1 MTILEVEG
9 VSNIRDVGGMPTNGG
24 GRIRSGV
31 LLRSG
36 QLSGATTTGAA
47 ALRAS
52 VAHIVDLRDGE
63 EVAAEPTEIEGPDTT
78 HLPLFLGSVRSFFE
92 ADTSLEDLYLH
103 LLEQSGQRLVEAVRI
118 IATGERTL
126 VHCTV
131 GKDRTGVTVALA
143 LSAVGADRE
152 AVIADYA
159 LTESQLPVQ
168 RTRRIAEYLRTQHPE
183 AVHAVSLA
191 TQSPAPVMRRLLALI
206 DERWGSAAGYLRAQG
221 MTEAEL
227 AALVAALVETSSAP
241 MSPADARPMQG

>member
-1 MTILEVEG
+1 MILDIDG
-9 VSNIRDVGGMPTNGG
+9 VTNIRDVGGIPTAD

-36 QLSGATTTGAA
+36 QLSGATTAGAA
-47 ALRAS
+47 ALRAN
-52 VAHIVDLRDGE
+52 VRHIVDLRDGE

-92 ADTSLEDLYLH
+92 SDTSLDDLYLH
-103 LLEQSGQRLVEAVRI
+103 LLEESGERLVDAIRI
-118 IATGERTL
+118 IATGEKTL

-159 LTESQLPVQ
+159 LTESQLPAQ
-168 RTRRIAEYLRTQHPE
+168 RSQRIAAYLRAQHPE
-183 AVHAVSLA
+183 AVHAVALA
-191 TQSPAPVMRRLLALI
+191 TQSPAPVMRRLLEQV
-206 DERWGSAAGYLRAQG
+206 DQRWGSAAGYLRAHG

-227 AALVAALVETSSAP
+227 EALTTALVE
-241 MSPADARPMQG
+241 PAS

>member
-1 MTILEVEG
+1 MTILDIDG
-9 VSNIRDVGGMPTNGG
+9 VNNVRDVGGIPVEG

-36 QLSGATTTGAA
+36 QLSHATTAGVT
-47 ALRAS
+47 ALRGS
-52 VAHIVDLRDGE
+52 IQHIVDLRDGE

-92 ADTSLEDLYLH
+92 NDTSLDDLYLH
-103 LLEQSGQRLVEAVRI
+103 LLEESGERLVEAIRI
-118 IATGERTL
+118 IAEGRPTL

-159 LTESQLPVQ
+159 LTESQLPAQ
-168 RTRRIAEYLRTQHPE
+168 RSQRIADYLRTQHPE
-183 AVHAVSLA
+183 AVHAVALA
-191 TQSPAPVMRRLLALI
+191 TESPAPVMRHLLEQI

-221 MTEAEL
+221 MTDEEL
-227 AALVAALVETSSAP
+227 AALTKALVEE
-241 MSPADARPMQG
+241 G

>member
-1 MTILEVEG
+1 MTILDVDG
-9 VSNIRDVGGMPTNGG
+9 VTNVRDVGGMPAEG
-24 GRIRSGV
+24 GRVRPGV

-36 QLSGATTTGAA
+36 QLAGATTVGAA

-52 VAHIVDLRDGE
+52 VEHIVDLRDGE
-63 EVAAEPTEIEGPDTT
+63 EVAAEPSEIEGPDTT

-92 ADTSLEDLYLH
+92 ADTSLDDLYLH
-103 LLEQSGQRLVEAVRI
+103 LLEESGERLVEAIRI
-118 IATGERTL
+118 ISRGQRTL

-159 LTESQLPVQ
+159 LTESQLPAQ
-168 RTRRIAEYLRTQHPE
+168 RSRRIAEYLRTQHPE
-183 AVHAVSLA
+183 AVHAVALA
-191 TQSPAPVMRRLLALI
+191 TQSPAPVMRRLLEQV

-221 MTEAEL
+221 MTDEEL
-227 AALVAALVETSSAP
+227 AALRVALVEVAP
-241 MSPADARPMQG
+241 

>member
-1 MTILEVEG
+1 MTILDVDG
-9 VSNIRDVGGMPTNGG
+9 VTNVRDVGGIPASG

-36 QLSGATTTGAA
+36 QLSGATTSGAA
-47 ALRAS
+47 ALRAK
-52 VAHIVDLRDGE
+52 VQHIVDLRDGE

-92 ADTSLEDLYLH
+92 ADTSLDDLYLH
-103 LLEQSGQRLVEAVRI
+103 LLEESGERLVEAIRI
-118 IATGERTL
+118 IAAGAPTL

-159 LTESQLPVQ
+159 LTESQLPAERSQ
-168 RTRRIAEYLRTQHPE
+168 RIAAYLRAEHPE
-183 AVHAVSLA
+183 AVHAVALA
-191 TQSPAPVMRRLLALI
+191 TQSPATVMRSLLEQV
-206 DERWGSAAGYLRAQG
+206 DERWGSAAGYLRANG

-227 AALVAALVETSSAP
+227 AALTAALVE
-241 MSPADARPMQG
+241 PAE

>member
-9 VSNIRDVGGMPTNGG
+9 VSNVRDVGGIPAKG

-47 ALRAS
+47 ALRAN
-52 VAHIVDLRDGE
+52 VQHIVDLRDGE
-63 EVAAEPTEIEGPDTT
+63 EVAAEPTEIEAGHDAPSSVPGVGPILLRGR
-78 HLPLFLGSVRSFFE
+78 HQPGRPLSASPRREWGTARRG
-92 ADTSLEDLYLH
+92 DPH
-103 LLEQSGQRLVEAVRI
+103 HRR
-118 IATGERTL
+118 GERTL

-168 RTRRIAEYLRTQHPE
+168 RTQRIAEYLRTQHPE
-183 AVHAVSLA
+183 AVHAVALA
-191 TQSPAPVMRRLLALI
+191 TQSPAPVMRRLLEQV
-206 DERWGSAAGYLRAQG
+206 DERWGSAAGYLHAQDDRVRIGCAVGGARRALSSQE
-221 MTEAEL
+221 TARL
-227 AALVAALVETSSAP
+227 ASS
-241 MSPADARPMQG
+241 

>member
-9 VSNIRDVGGMPTNGG
+9 VSNVRDVGGIPAKG

-47 ALRAS
+47 ALRAN
-52 VAHIVDLRDGE
+52 VQHIVDLRDGE

-103 LLEQSGQRLVEAVRI
+103 LLEESGERLVEAIRI
-118 IATGERTL
+118 VAAGERTL

-168 RTRRIAEYLRTQHPE
+168 RTQRIAEYLRTQHPE
-183 AVHAVSLA
+183 AVHAVALA
-191 TQSPAPVMRRLLALI
+191 TQSPAPVMRRLLEQV

-221 MTEAEL
+221 MTESEL
-227 AALVAALVETSSAP
+227 AALSAALVEPFSSP
-241 MSPADARPMQG
+241 ETVRPASS

>member
-1 MTILEVEG
+1 MTILVVDG
-9 VSNIRDVGGMPTNGG
+9 VSNVRDVGGMPSAG
-24 GRIRSGV
+24 GRVRSGV

-36 QLSGATTTGAA
+36 QLSGATTAGAS

-52 VAHIVDLRDGE
+52 VDHIVDLRDGE

-92 ADTSLEDLYLH
+92 ADTSLDDLYLH
-103 LLEQSGQRLVEAVRI
+103 LLEESGQRLVEAIRI
-118 IATGERTL
+118 ISRGRRTL

-159 LTESQLPVQ
+159 LTESQLPAQ
-168 RTRRIAEYLRTQHPE
+168 RSRRIAEYLRTQHPE
-183 AVHAVSLA
+183 AVHAVALA
-191 TQSPAPVMRRLLALI
+191 TQSPAPVMRRLLEQI

-221 MTEAEL
+221 MTEDEL
-227 AALVAALVETSSAP
+227 TALSTALVEVAS
-241 MSPADARPMQG
+241 

>member
-1 MTILEVEG
+1 VTILEVEG
-9 VSNIRDVGGMPTNGG
+9 VSNVRDVGGIPAKG

-47 ALRAS
+47 ALRAN
-52 VAHIVDLRDGE
+52 VQHIVDLRDGE

-103 LLEQSGQRLVEAVRI
+103 LLEESGERLVEAIRI
-118 IATGERTL
+118 IAAGERTL

-168 RTRRIAEYLRTQHPE
+168 RTQRIAEYLRTQHPE
-183 AVHAVSLA
+183 AVHAVALA
-191 TQSPAPVMRRLLALI
+191 TQSPAPVMRRLLEQV

-221 MTEAEL
+221 MTESEL
-227 AALVAALVETSSAP
+227 AALSAALVEPFSSQET
-241 MSPADARPMQG
+241 ARLASS